1 MVGHG
6 IRLALDVGAHRRKV
20 YDSKPTIENELW
32 KRAFWYVSLYARCVR
47 LVFNIDLFFVQVSCS
62 HGPIGEFCA
71 GATLCNS
78 GSSLFSSAAIDEGR
92 PLLTHNTVHF
102 LQEEE

>member
-32 KRAFWYVSLYARCVR
+32 KRAFWYVSLHIR
-47 LVFNIDLFFVQVSCS
+47 LVFSIDLFFVQVSCS

-71 GATLCNS
+71 GATLCDS
-78 GSSLFSSAAIDEGR
+78 GSSLFLHR
-92 PLLTHNTVHF
+92 LLLTKVISLLAHNTMHF